1 MTQEIQKIKTSGGEF
16 YLRPLEK
23 EDVEETLQLMDRCV
37 GENLYQKAELEQ
49 TIGRQD
55 RAFLLLKTAEGE
67 LAGYIYY
74 YLTTVDQIAE
84 DARLGAQKIRLVC
97 GQSALV
103 SVRAPQLV
111 REAQSVRESQPV
123 RKSQSV
129 GKLQSVGIKE
139 AFRRQG
145 LAVLLM
151 EHALAQ
157 FAGKGI
163 ENVFIICWN
172 AGGKVP
178 LEKALQKCQFVHLSS
193 AKRIWYDKK
202 DLFCPYCKGRCKCD
216 AEVYYKRIRTGNPTE
231 A

>member
-16 YLRPLEK
+16 YLRPLKK
-23 EDVEETLQLMDRCV
+23 EDIEETLQLMDQCV
-37 GENLYQKAELEQ
+37 GENLYQKTELEQ

-55 RAFLLLKTAEGE
+55 RAFLLLKTAEEE

-74 YLTTVDQIAE
+74 YLTSADQIAE
-84 DARLGAQKIRLVC
+84 DARLAVQKIRQVC
-97 GQSALV
+97 GLG
-103 SVRAPQLV
+103 AP
-111 REAQSVRESQPV
+111 VRESRSARESRPV
-123 RKSQSV
+123 RKPQFV

-157 FAGKGI
+157 FAGKGV

-193 AKRIWYDKK
+193 AKQIWYDKK

-216 AEVYYKRIRTGNPTE
+216 AEVYFKRIHTGNPTE
-231 A
+231 T

>member
-16 YLRPLEK
+16 YLRPLKK
-23 EDVEETLQLMDRCV
+23 EDIEETLQLMDQCV
-37 GENLYQKAELEQ
+37 GENLYQKTELEQ

-55 RAFLLLKTAEGE
+55 RAFLLLKTAEKE

-74 YLTTVDQIAE
+74 YLTSVDQIAE
-84 DARLGAQKIRLVC
+84 DARLAVQKIRQVC
-97 GQSALV
+97 GLG
-103 SVRAPQLV
+103 AP
-111 REAQSVRESQPV
+111 VRESRSERESRPV
-123 RKSQSV
+123 RKPQFV

-157 FAGKGI
+157 FAGKGV

-193 AKRIWYDKK
+193 AKQIWYDNK

-216 AEVYYKRIRTGNPTE
+216 AEVYFKRIHTGNPTE
-231 A
+231 T

>member
-1 MTQEIQKIKTSGGEF
+1 MW
-16 YLRPLEK
+16 
-23 EDVEETLQLMDRCV
+23 
-37 GENLYQKAELEQ
+37 ENLYQKAELEQ

-84 DARLGAQKIRLVC
+84 DARRGAQKIRLVC
-97 GQSALV
+97 GQGA
-103 SVRAPQLV
+103 
-111 REAQSVRESQPV
+111 
-123 RKSQSV
+123 SQSV
-129 GKLQSVGIKE
+129 GKFQSVGIKE

-216 AEVYYKRIRTGNPTE
+216 AEVYFKRIRTGNPTE
-231 A
+231 T